1 MIATSAVAASRRS
14 ATSVAGVVV
23 ETLALATMSQPLSV
37 IRVETGSRR
46 VVRCVGLEIG
56 ELADGMHVELDGHWE
71 VDERYGRQFRIR
83 RVRSTLLP
91 NEVEGI
97 SAYLGAVVPGIGRRR
112 AATLVKVLGVEAL
125 GKLRAAESDA
135 LVRQIFPGST
145 GLQVVAGLESWR
157 RAERAAAASARLT
170 EHLLRAGV
178 TPRLARRIVGYF
190 HEAEAA
196 EVAALRHPY
205 RLLDVPGL
213 GWTRADAV
221 ARLLGVDPAAPERLL
236 GAARWALAE
245 ARRHGHSGAPAR
257 WIGQRIGVHTGGA
270 APPVAVRA
278 ALHRLREDGHAVE
291 RGGVLLDPSTAV
303 EEWRL
308 AVVASRL
315 LAEPTIL
322 TEEHVQIVRDAIGAG
337 RLNDTQADAVWA
349 AVRHRLAVLTGRPGA
364 GKTTTLRVLLD
375 VYRKIGL
382 EVRLVAPTG
391 KAASRAQEVTGV
403 PACTI
408 HRLLSEGRVSADAV
422 VIDEAS
428 MCDLELAARLLG
440 ALDPART
447 RVLVVG
453 DADQL
458 PSVGHG
464 QVLADL
470 IASGRVPVTRL
481 TQVYRQGEGSRLLA
495 NAHALLDGAPL
506 DLAEGGDWRCVLLDD
521 AVLPGDMARTV
532 GAEWRAL
539 SAAFDLATEVQILAP
554 MKRGVCGVD
563 RLSPRV
569 QAALTAGSR
578 EGPAVAGGSRARVGD
593 RLVMTRNGY
602 DLEVP
607 VFNGEQGTVT
617 DVSGSSLTMQ
627 VDAERSVTLRGAQC
641 LFVRL
646 AWAMTVHR
654 SQGSEYPA
662 VILAYHHVAHAPM
675 MDLGVLYTAMTRAR
689 RRFVLLTTPSALAMT
704 AAKHARRQRWTGL
717 ATCLREL
724 MGA

>member
-1 MIATSAVAASRRS
+1 
-14 ATSVAGVVV
+14 
-23 ETLALATMSQPLSV
+23 
-37 IRVETGSRR
+37 
-46 VVRCVGLEIG
+46 
-56 ELADGMHVELDGHWE
+56 W
-71 VDERYGRQFRIR
+71 
-83 RVRSTLLP
+83 
-91 NEVEGI
+91 
-97 SAYLGAVVPGIGRRR
+97 
-112 AATLVKVLGVEAL
+112 
-125 GKLRAAESDA
+125 
-135 LVRQIFPGST
+135 QIFPGST

-170 EHLLRAGV
+170 ERLLRAGV

-245 ARRHGHSGAPAR
+245 ARRYGHSGAPAQ
-257 WIGQRIGVHTGGA
+257 WIGQRIRVHTGGD

-278 ALHRLREDGHAVE
+278 ALHQLREDGHAVE

-337 RLNDTQADAVWA
+337 RPHDTQADAVWGGRA
-349 AVRHRLAVLTGRPGA
+349 SPAGRPDRPAGRREGGRGSGPARGA
-364 GKTTTLRVLLD
+364 RKTTTLRVLLE
-375 VYRKIGL
+375 VYRKIGI

-428 MCDLELAARLLG
+428 MCDLDLAARLLG

-506 DLAEGGDWRCVLLDD
+506 DLAE
-521 AVLPGDMARTV
+521 
-532 GAEWRAL
+532 
-539 SAAFDLATEVQILAP
+539 
-554 MKRGVCGVD
+554 
-563 RLSPRV
+563 
-569 QAALTAGSR
+569 
-578 EGPAVAGGSRARVGD
+578 
-593 RLVMTRNGY
+593 
-602 DLEVP
+602 
-607 VFNGEQGTVT
+607 
-617 DVSGSSLTMQ
+617 
-627 VDAERSVTLRGAQC
+627 
-641 LFVRL
+641 
-646 AWAMTVHR
+646 
-654 SQGSEYPA
+654 
-662 VILAYHHVAHAPM
+662 
-675 MDLGVLYTAMTRAR
+675 
-689 RRFVLLTTPSALAMT
+689 
-704 AAKHARRQRWTGL
+704 
-717 ATCLREL
+717 
-724 MGA
+724 